1 MKKRNRMV
9 TEVMNGKVDVLDDL
23 EEGNANESEI
33 EEEWEPNWDISP
45 DEDELDEEDLDED
58 EPDEG
63 DPDEDE
69 LDEDELDE
77 EELDEDELDE
87 DYSDEDDLDEE
98 DLDED
103 EPDEGDPDEDELDE
117 DELDEEEL
125 DEDELD
131 EDDSDE
137 DDLDEDELDEDE
149 PDEGDPDED
158 DSEEYDPD
166 EDVPDFDISDLT
178 PSKSKQVKGRIP
190 DAGVLSIVNS
200 DNGKR
205 VVISSGV
212 AGKLQL
218 AETVQIGFAPN
229 FIIIAVQLGEG
240 YTSYALKKYG
250 AKKVV
255 YSSELVQEVT
265 NFHQLDFS
273 GRTSITFSKVTYK
286 TMQGK
291 KAAFIH
297 VNP

>member
-77 EELDEDELDE
+77 EELDEE
-87 DYSDEDDLDEE
+87 
-98 DLDED
+98 
-103 EPDEGDPDEDELDE
+103 
-117 DELDEEEL
+117 
-125 DEDELD
+125 ELD
-131 EDDSDE
+131 EDDSNEGESYE
-137 DDLDEDELDEDE
+137 DDQ
-149 PDEGDPDED
+149 ED
-158 DSEEYDPD
+158 D
-166 EDVPDFDISDLT
+166 VLNFDISDLT
-178 PSKSKQVKGRIP
+178 PSKSNQVKRTISA
-190 DAGVLSIVNS
+190 AGVLSIVNS

-218 AETVQIGFAPN
+218 AETVQIGYAPN
-229 FIIIAVQLGEG
+229 FIVIAVELGEG
-240 YTSYALKKYG
+240 YTSYELKKYG

-255 YSSELVQEVT
+255 YSSGLVQEVT
-265 NFHQLDFS
+265 NYHQLDFS